1 MYSKSAGANKGVAP
15 QIANCWPTESPT
27 FVHEKPESLD
37 FDIVFN
43 KEPYLKGQEK
53 EEKSDD
59 LIHLREAI
67 KLKAT
72 VVSLSDGLTSQI

>member
-1 MYSKSAGANKGVAP
+1 
-15 QIANCWPTESPT
+15 
-27 FVHEKPESLD
+27 VHEKPESLD